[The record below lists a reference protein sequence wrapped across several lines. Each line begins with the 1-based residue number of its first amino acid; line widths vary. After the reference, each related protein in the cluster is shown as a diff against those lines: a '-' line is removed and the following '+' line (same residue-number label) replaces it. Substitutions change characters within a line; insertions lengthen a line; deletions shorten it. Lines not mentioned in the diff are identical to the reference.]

1 MQTFIGLFCLFLIF
15 VISILNDI
23 GEDSR
28 SALKRFENNETIVCQ
43 SSFLI
48 NNKFYTVDGG
58 GHYYI
63 LSSDNFSYP
72 VSFSIYE
79 CN

>member
-1 MQTFIGLFCLFLIF
+1 MRFFIGVFCLFSIF
-15 VISILNDI
+15 LTLLLNRI

-48 NNKFYTVDGG
+48 NNKFYTLDGG
-58 GHYYI
+58 KHYYF
-63 LSSDNFSYP
+63 LSSDNESYP
-72 VSFSIYE
+72 VSFNIYD
-79 CN
+79 CK